1 MSFVQSSQEGS
12 ILTLTLNRPEALNAL
27 NAQVLA
33 DIDRALD
40 AVDLASVRCV
50 LFTGAGEKAFA
61 AGADIAAMADM
72 TPEEAAAF
80 SRRGNAVFRRI
91 ETLPC
96 PTIAAVNGYALG
108 GGCELALACDIRLCA
123 ENAVFGQPEV
133 TLGITPGFGGTQR
146 LMRLVGMGRAKELIF
161 SARNV
166 KAPEALSM
174 GLVNG
179 VYPAEEL
186 LPAAKKLAERIARN
200 APLAVRACKAAMSE
214 GVDLPMD
221 EAIGAE
227 VRAFSGCFDTQD
239 QKRGMQAFLNKQKN
253 IEFQNN

>member
-108 GGCELALACDIRLCA
+108 GGCELAMACDIRLCA

-227 VRAFSGCFDTQD
+227 VRAFSGCFATQD

-253 IEFQNN
+253 IEFHNN